1 MAITGGLRAIINMET
16 ILTISRDVALSASR
30 TAASVVSA
38 WPAVAAFVI

>member
-30 TAASVVSA
+30 IVASVVSA
-38 WPAVAAFVI
+38 WPAVAVFVI